1 MENPTRVPYAFSLL
15 GVCGVI
21 EKKCQTG
28 DSMNGGILVDS
39 IYLQHQRIGSMC
51 YHCVDGRWSMVDG
64 RCSLLLAVSFFPHFG
79 APAPQVS
86 VVNSLTLSF

>member
-51 YHCVDGRWSMVDG
+51 YHCVNGRWSMLVVAG
-64 RCSLLLAVSFFPHFG
+64 SLIFSAFRRAGATGLRCEQPDSFVLG
-79 APAPQVS
+79 S
-86 VVNSLTLSF
+86 